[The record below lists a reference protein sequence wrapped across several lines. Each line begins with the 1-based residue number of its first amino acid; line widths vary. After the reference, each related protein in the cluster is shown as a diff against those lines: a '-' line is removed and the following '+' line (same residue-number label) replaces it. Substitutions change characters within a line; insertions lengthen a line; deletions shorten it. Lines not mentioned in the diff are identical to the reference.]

1 MKYQLKVIKSG
12 SNKGHKWV
20 YGILSNGTVS
30 LKNIFNIQSDQDIL
44 DGAVLVVKQILVT
57 QDHGKFY
64 FDLGL

>member
-20 YGILSNGTVS
+20 YGILSNGIVS
-30 LKNIFNIQSDQDIL
+30 IKNIFNVQTDQDIL
-44 DGAVLVVKQILVT
+44 ADTILNVKQVLVT